1 VAEELLWFIRGSTSA
16 KELQD
21 KGVRIWDG
29 NSSRAYLDSI
39 GEQSGLCCWAVQ
51 EARLGGML
59 AGPCGCVLPWHALHH
74 PGVLVN
80 LLPATP

>member
-1 VAEELLWFIRGSTSA
+1 MAEELLWFIRGSTSA

-39 GEQSGLCCWAVQ
+39 GKCAGCASGQ
-51 EARLGGML
+51 GPPLGGMPQ
-59 AGPCGCVLPWHALHH
+59 AC
-74 PGVLVN
+74 
-80 LLPATP
+80 LLPCHAMPFIILVCL